1 MLKHYFSIS
10 LLTFKHIS
18 LYFWYYKTYLTK
30 GILMSIL
37 DNVDAATNLAKN
49 NELQLLVF
57 RISEH
62 TDSAYYAINVFK
74 TREVVESKN
83 HFLTQIPSSHPL
95 LEGTIILRGLQ
106 IPILNLPVWL
116 GTQLSQ
122 EDIEKSNI
130 LICDFNGV
138 IIGLR
143 IMSAFRVIKKNWNEM
158 HAPDSYRLKED
169 GVVMNDTR
177 LEDGSLCLILDYEK
191 LLSDVIPQAMV
202 DIEGDTANLK
212 DIKIPD
218 KLKYG
223 TILIAEDSKTAQRHL
238 IQIFNNANI
247 NMEIFNN
254 GQKLVD
260 YVFSLGEK
268 ANDIPAIITDIE
280 MPEMSGFTV
289 IKTLRTNIN
298 TKDIPIIV
306 NSSMTGTNNKR
317 EAEVLGADAFID
329 KTKSHNIIPL
339 IISVMK

>member
-1 MLKHYFSIS
+1 
-10 LLTFKHIS
+10 
-18 LYFWYYKTYLTK
+18 
-30 GILMSIL
+30 MSVL

-57 RISEH
+57 RVSENEG
-62 TDSAYYAINVFK
+62 SAYYAINVFK

-106 IPILNLPVWL
+106 IPILNLPAWL
-116 GTQLSQ
+116 GKPL
-122 EDIEKSNI
+122 EKDDIIKSNI

-169 GVVMNDTR
+169 GVVINDTR

-191 LLSDVIPQAMV
+191 LLADVIPQAMV
-202 DIEGDTANLK
+202 DVELDSLELDKST
-212 DIKIPD
+212 IPP
-218 KLKYG
+218 KLKNG
-223 TILIAEDSKTAQRHL
+223 TVLIAEDSKTAQRAL
-238 IQIFNNANI
+238 INIFKNAEINMQIFD
-247 NMEIFNN
+247 N
-254 GQKLVD
+254 GKKLID
-260 YVFSLGEK
+260 YIDSLGEN
-268 ANDIPAIITDIE
+268 ASSIPAIITDIE

-289 IKTLRTNIN
+289 VKILKSDPL
-298 TKDIPIIV
+298 TKNIPIIV
-306 NSSMTGTNNKR
+306 NSSMTGENNKR
-317 EAEVLGADAFID
+317 EAEILGADGFID
-329 KTKSHNIIPL
+329 KTKSHNVIPL

>member
-1 MLKHYFSIS
+1 
-10 LLTFKHIS
+10 
-18 LYFWYYKTYLTK
+18 
-30 GILMSIL
+30 MSVL

-57 RISEH
+57 RVSDKE
-62 TDSAYYAINVFK
+62 DSAYYAINVFK
-74 TREVVESKN
+74 TREVVEAKN
-83 HFLTQIPSSHPL
+83 HYLTQIPSSHPL

-106 IPILNLPVWL
+106 IPILNLPAWL
-116 GTQLSQ
+116 GITLIK
-122 EDIEKSNI
+122 EEIENSNI

-177 LEDGSLCLILDYEK
+177 LENGSLCLILDYEK

-202 DIEGDTANLK
+202 DVEKDAEMLKEIE
-212 DIKIPD
+212 IPD

-223 TILIAEDSKTAQRHL
+223 TVLVAEDSKTAQRHL

-247 NMEIFNN
+247 NMRLFDN
-254 GQKLVD
+254 GQKLID
-260 YVFSLGEK
+260 YINSLGEDAK
-268 ANDIPAIITDIE
+268 NIPVVITDIE

-289 IKTLRTNIN
+289 LKTLRNNPITR
-298 TKDIPIIV
+298 DIPLIV
-306 NSSMTGTNNKR
+306 NSSMTGDNNKR
-317 EAEVLGADAFID
+317 EAEVLGADGFID

-339 IISVMK
+339 IVSVMRQKEKN